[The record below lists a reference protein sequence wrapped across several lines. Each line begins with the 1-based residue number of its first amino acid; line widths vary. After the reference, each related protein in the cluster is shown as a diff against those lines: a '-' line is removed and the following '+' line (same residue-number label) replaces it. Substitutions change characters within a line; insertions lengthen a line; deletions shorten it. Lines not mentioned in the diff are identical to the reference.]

1 MQSASTEPLATPA
14 RDPQHTAY
22 VLLVV
27 TTLFWAFNFIAA
39 KWVKDDMGPFA
50 LAFWRWVTALLLFA
64 PFAWRAVRDEW
75 PAIRSHWKS
84 LLVMGA
90 FSSGMNSAF
99 AYLSVQHTSIV
110 NISLLN
116 SMTPVFI
123 LLVAVVMVGEK
134 LTPLRAFGVAVST
147 SGALVIAARADWN
160 TLASLTLNRGDFY
173 MLTSCFIWAIYT
185 SMLKRDRSGLSP
197 TAMLAA
203 MMVGGVVILA
213 VFYAY
218 ESAFTVYGTRGVN
231 LSWKLAA
238 AILYVGLFASLLSNR
253 FWMKAV
259 SIIGPARAGVF
270 AHLLPLFGV
279 VLAILL
285 LGEPFHLYHLGG
297 AVLIFGGIV
306 LVNR

>member
-1 MQSASTEPLATPA
+1 MQSASSDPLAAPA
-14 RDPQHTAY
+14 RDPQRTAY

-39 KWVKDDMGPFA
+39 KWIKDDIGPFA
-50 LAFWRWVTALLLFA
+50 LAFWRWFTALVLLA
-64 PFAWRAVRDEW
+64 PFAWRRVIAEW

-84 LLVMGA
+84 LLIMGA
-90 FSSGMNSAF
+90 FSSGMNSGF

-123 LLVAVVMVGEK
+123 LLVAVAMVGEK
-134 LTPLRAFGVAVST
+134 LTLLRAFGAAVST
-147 SGALVIAARADWN
+147 TGALVIAARADWN

-197 TAMLAA
+197 IAMLAA
-203 MMVGGVVILA
+203 MMVGGVCVLGLM
-213 VFYAY
+213 YAY
-218 ESAFTVYGTRGVN
+218 ESVFTFYGARGVK
-231 LSWKLAA
+231 LSWKLIA

-270 AHLLPLFGV
+270 THLLPLFGV
-279 VLAILL
+279 VLAIVL

-297 AVLIFGGIV
+297 AALIFGGII